1 MFEKAF
7 GKSER
12 GVVMREKT
20 KKTAFLGI
28 ITSVALILAYVEAI
42 LPPLYAAVPGVKVG
56 LPNLVIIFILYRFGI
71 KEAAMVSGIRL
82 LIVALLFGNVMT
94 LAYSTAGAVLSLL
107 VMSLLKKTDSF
118 STVGVSIAGAVSH
131 NLGQIAVAIFLL
143 ESTQI
148 GYYMIILAVT
158 GTVAGIFIGIAGNAI
173 LKRVKIKI

>member
-1 MFEKAF
+1 M
-7 GKSER
+7 R
-12 GVVMREKT
+12 GKT
-20 KKTAFLGI
+20 KKIAFLGV

-42 LPPLYAAVPGVKVG
+42 LPPIYAAVPGIKVG
-56 LPNLVIIFILYRFGI
+56 LPNIVIIFVLYKFSV
-71 KEAAMVSGIRL
+71 KEAAMVSGVRL

-94 LAYSTAGAVLSLL
+94 LAYSAAGAVLSLAI
-107 VMSLLKKTDSF
+107 MTLLKKVDSF

-158 GTVAGIFIGIAGNAI
+158 GTIAGVFIGLAGNTI
-173 LKRVKIKI
+173 LRRINFKIN